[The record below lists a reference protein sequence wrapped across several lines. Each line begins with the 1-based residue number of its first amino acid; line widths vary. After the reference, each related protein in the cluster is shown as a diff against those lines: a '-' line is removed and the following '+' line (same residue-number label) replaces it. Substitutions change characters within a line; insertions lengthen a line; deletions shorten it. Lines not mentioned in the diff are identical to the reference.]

1 MKKSILTIIMILI
14 TNSIFCQSDT
24 FNREKIEA
32 YKKLYLSDKLKL
44 DPKTENEFW
53 ITYKSYEDSLR
64 KLNRQRRQELLKL
77 RANNFKIN
85 NEDYPKMIDNYMY
98 FEKRKVELR
107 GELISQL
114 KEIMSVRK
122 TLMLFRYEEDFRRE
136 MIAKLRKDK
145 AEKSK

>member
-77 RANNFKIN
+77 RANNSKIN
-85 NEDYPKMIDNYMY
+85 N
-98 FEKRKVELR
+98 
-107 GELISQL
+107 
-114 KEIMSVRK
+114 
-122 TLMLFRYEEDFRRE
+122 
-136 MIAKLRKDK
+136 
-145 AEKSK
+145 